1 VRLLIREK
9 NKAKVKL
16 LRFRILSSGKYNNNK
31 KKLVGEYNHLRT
43 KQTNKQKFFLF
54 TTIVENS
61 FTSIDK
67 SD

>member
-9 NKAKVKL
+9 DKAKVKL

-43 KQTNKQKFFLF
+43 KQTNKQKFFLD
-54 TTIVENS
+54 TQL
-61 FTSIDK
+61 
-67 SD
+67 